1 MNIVTLKQKR
11 NSLDNEACSLK
22 ISQNTMLHLVH
33 RKLILDA
40 KIAYSEGKYVSLY
53 EARKMVPSIKQL
65 KEYTE
70 ATNATECMQ
79 NHVLW
84 ATSEEIKEYLA

>member
-1 MNIVTLKQKR
+1 MNIITLKQKR
-11 NSLDNEACSLK
+11 NALNNEACGMR

-40 KIAYSEGKYVSLY
+40 KIAYYEGKYSSLY
-53 EARKMVPSIKQL
+53 EARKTVPSTKQL
-65 KEYTE
+65 KEYME
-70 ATNATECMQ
+70 GTNATECMQ

-84 ATSEEIKEYLA
+84 ATSEEIQEYLA